1 MKNFKVYPKNLKN
14 CSIQYIFKNNIF
26 LKIKS
31 LMKIRNISIYIFY
44 FILRFRI
51 FDILMRFNFIKQDV
65 FTLKIL
71 LKNIFK
77 VKGIFKIFL
86 SERNSEWSN
95 KNNC

>member
-1 MKNFKVYPKNLKN
+1 
-14 CSIQYIFKNNIF
+14 
-26 LKIKS
+26 
-31 LMKIRNISIYIFY
+31 MKIRNISIYIFY

-86 SERNSEWSN
+86 SERNSE
-95 KNNC
+95 

>member
-26 LKIKS
+26 LKIKI

-44 FILRFRI
+44 FILRFR
-51 FDILMRFNFIKQDV
+51 DILMRFNFIKQDV

>member
-71 LKNIFK
+71 
-77 VKGIFKIFL
+77 
-86 SERNSEWSN
+86 
-95 KNNC
+95 